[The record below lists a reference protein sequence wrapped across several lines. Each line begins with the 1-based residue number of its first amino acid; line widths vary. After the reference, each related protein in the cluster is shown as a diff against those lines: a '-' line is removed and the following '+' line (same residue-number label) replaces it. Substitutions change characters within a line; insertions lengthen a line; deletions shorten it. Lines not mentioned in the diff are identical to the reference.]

1 MREKEVKTR
10 KTNAII
16 QRIIR
21 EVDEVST
28 PFRCYNLV
36 CFNPCQAS
44 GYAPLC
50 ITCLSCIFSGQSAKK
65 IFSLNQA
72 FSVTKP

>member
-36 CFNPCQAS
+36 CFDLCQAS
-44 GYAPLC
+44 GDAPSQN
-50 ITCLSCIFSGQSAKK
+50 TCLSCIFLVKSLKKISAK
-65 IFSLNQA
+65 INHSL
-72 FSVTKP
+72 